1 MEYCLLLNKGKH
13 GTEYISVVCKDTS
26 WFTQSVVIHDVWN
39 WSARGVVWHESQF
52 SISFKV
58 QSSVWRLCLKHTR
71 RNGGIMLPTQPTTD
85 QHLCSPLP
93 VHVTH
98 PCGKTGGDR
107 ILPGGFHLQGRSTP
121 FLPPSH
127 VCFYTR
133 GDVTDY
139 YSGSPPLFQAK
150 SATQLSASPLVAPF
164 KEGTVC
170 WQVKVRWVRDP

>member
-1 MEYCLLLNKGKH
+1 MEYCLLLNKGKQ
-13 GTEYISVVCKDTS
+13 GTEYISIVCKDAS
-26 WFTQSVVIHDVWN
+26 LFTESVFIHDVWN
-39 WSARGVVWHESQF
+39 WFAIRIVWHESQF
-52 SISFKV
+52 STFFKW
-58 QSSVWRLCLKHTR
+58 QSSVRRLCLKHTR
-71 RNGGIMLPTQPTTD
+71 GNGGITLPIQPTTD
-85 QHLCSPLP
+85 QHLCSHLP

-98 PCGKTGGDR
+98 CGKTGGDR

-127 VCFYTR
+127 VYFYAR

-139 YSGSPPLFQAK
+139 YSGSPPLFEGK
-150 SATQLSASPLVAPF
+150 SATQLSASPLRAPF